1 MKTIREQFGKD
12 PPLGEILEYQND
24 FRLAKNRTSENEAE
38 QAEVDYEAGF
48 QIAVRSL
55 LSHQFETLLSKS
67 GKITEKLL
75 SVIAKF
81 ERLPEKLSNLG
92 SKLSNYGKR

>member
-12 PPLGEILEYQND
+12 PPLGEILEYEND

-48 QIAVRSL
+48 QITVRSL
-55 LSHQFETLLSKS
+55 FSRQFETQLSKS

>member
-1 MKTIREQFGKD
+1 MKTIREQFGTD
-12 PPLGEILEYQND
+12 PPLGEILEYEND
-24 FRLAKNRTSENEAE
+24 FRLAKNRTSEIEAE

-48 QIAVRSL
+48 QIALRSL
-55 LSHQFETLLSKS
+55 SSRQFETQLSKS

-81 ERLPEKLSNLG
+81 EKLPEKLSNLG
-92 SKLSNYGKR
+92 SNLNNYGKR